1 MELKIGNLIAKIPI
15 IQGGMGV
22 GVSLS
27 NLAGNVAKYGAIGVI
42 SAAHPGY
49 LENDFEINTL
59 QANLRALKKHIKK
72 AKQISNNGII
82 GVNIMVAMKNYKELV
97 QASIEGGADL
107 IISGA
112 GLPLKLPQYTQNS
125 EIKIIPIVSSS
136 KAVKLIL
143 SYWKKHYNKIADG
156 IIIEGPEAGGHLGFK
171 DNNIENDINE
181 FETNVNNILETIKEF
196 EKEYNKKI
204 PVIVAGG
211 VFDSDDIKKYINLG
225 ANAVQIGTRFVAT
238 VECDANIKFKEAYL
252 NCHKNDIKIVKSPV
266 GMPGRAISNK
276 FLNKINNDNN
286 KITKCY
292 NCLIPCNPSTTP
304 YCISEALIN
313 AARGDIDNG
322 LIFCGSNAY
331 KINKIISVKE
341 LLDELTKKKKK
352 NSILAF
358 LFYM

>member
-97 QASIEGGADL
+97 EASIEGGADL

-125 EIKIIPIVSSS
+125 EIKILPIVSSS
-136 KAVKLIL
+136 KAAKLIL

-211 VFDSDDIKKYINLG
+211 VFDSDDIKKYIKLG
-225 ANAVQIGTRFVAT
+225 ANGVQIGSRFVAT
-238 VECDANIKFKEAYL
+238 FECDANIKFKEAYL

-341 LLDELTKKKKK
+341 LLDELTK
-352 NSILAF
+352 
-358 LFYM
+358 

>member
-341 LLDELTKKKKK
+341 LLDELTK
-352 NSILAF
+352 
-358 LFYM
+358 

>member
-225 ANAVQIGTRFVAT
+225 ANAVQICTRFVAK
-238 VECDANIKFKEAYL
+238 VECDSNIKFKEAYL

-341 LLDELTKKKKK
+341 LLDELTK
-352 NSILAF
+352 
-358 LFYM
+358 

>member
-211 VFDSDDIKKYINLG
+211 VFDSDDIKKYIKLG
-225 ANAVQIGTRFVAT
+225 ANGVQIGSRFVAT
-238 VECDANIKFKEAYL
+238 FECDANIKFKEAYL

-341 LLDELTKKKKK
+341 LLDELTK
-352 NSILAF
+352 
-358 LFYM
+358 

>member
-97 QASIEGGADL
+97 EASIEGGADL

-125 EIKIIPIVSSS
+125 EIKILPIVSSS
-136 KAVKLIL
+136 KAAKLIL

-181 FETNVNNILETIKEF
+181 FETNINNILETIKEF

-211 VFDSDDIKKYINLG
+211 VFDSDDIKKYIKLG
-225 ANAVQIGTRFVAT
+225 ANGVQIGSRFVAT
-238 VECDANIKFKEAYL
+238 FECDANIKFKEAYL

-266 GMPGRAISNK
+266 GMPGRSISNK

-341 LLDELTKKKKK
+341 LLDELTK
-352 NSILAF
+352 
-358 LFYM
+358 

>member
-1 MELKIGNLIAKIPI
+1 YNVRDDLKIGNLIAKIPI

-97 QASIEGGADL
+97 EASIEGGADL

-125 EIKIIPIVSSS
+125 EIKILPIVSSS
-136 KAVKLIL
+136 KAAKLIL

-211 VFDSDDIKKYINLG
+211 VFDSDDIKKYIKLG
-225 ANAVQIGTRFVAT
+225 ANGVQIGSRFVAT
-238 VECDANIKFKEAYL
+238 FECDANIKFKEAYL

-341 LLDELTKKKKK
+341 LLDELTK
-352 NSILAF
+352 
-358 LFYM
+358 

>member
-1 MELKIGNLIAKIPI
+1 MELKIGNLIAKTPI

-341 LLDELTKKKKK
+341 LLDELTK
-352 NSILAF
+352 
-358 LFYM
+358 

>member
-97 QASIEGGADL
+97 EASIEGGADL

-125 EIKIIPIVSSS
+125 EIKILPIVSSS
-136 KAVKLIL
+136 KAAKLIL

-211 VFDSDDIKKYINLG
+211 VFDSDDIKKYIKLG
-225 ANAVQIGTRFVAT
+225 ANGVQIGSRFVAT
-238 VECDANIKFKEAYL
+238 FECDANIKFKEAYL
-252 NCHKNDIKIVKSPV
+252 NCHKI
-266 GMPGRAISNK
+266 GRAH
-276 FLNKINNDNN
+276 
-286 KITKCY
+286 
-292 NCLIPCNPSTTP
+292 
-304 YCISEALIN
+304 
-313 AARGDIDNG
+313 
-322 LIFCGSNAY
+322 
-331 KINKIISVKE
+331 V
-341 LLDELTKKKKK
+341 
-352 NSILAF
+352 
-358 LFYM
+358 